1 MKHRIWFKAF
11 ALVAVLSIVA
21 AACAGDEGTGNGTGA
36 GDVDCAT
43 VEFGCAEVGA
53 DDPITIGTLLSI
65 SGDTAGLG
73 SDSNHGVELAIDN
86 LDDALDGTPGQLL
99 GHDVEIQQEDDLCAA
114 EGGQS
119 GGTALAN
126 DPAIVAVIGTTCSS
140 SALGVADK
148 ITSDKGIL
156 MVSPSNTG
164 PTLTDPESH
173 QPFYARTAHN
183 DRIQGAIAAE
193 FVFNELGID
202 TAATIND
209 ESPYAAGLAEAFRNN
224 FEAAGGSITAVEQIN
239 SADTD
244 FAALLR
250 SIAADEPGALYFP
263 DFNPACA
270 LIAKQAA
277 DIMPDAT
284 LLGADGCL
292 ATEFFD
298 TAGSAAEGV
307 YSSAPDLTVFAEGD
321 FYKNEFLPAYRDQF
335 GTEPTAVFHG
345 HAYDAANI
353 LFDAMEAVTIEND
366 DGSLSIPRQALRD
379 EFFATSGYDGVTGT
393 ITCDENGDCAT
404 DVTIGIFQAPAWPVE
419 GGDPDAGAVYS
430 DTKSL
435 DDVI

>member
-1 MKHRIWFKAF
+1 MEHHRWFTTLALLGVLS
-11 ALVAVLSIVA
+11 LVAA
-21 AACAGDEGTGNGTGA
+21 GCAGDEGGPTTGDGG
-36 GDVDCAT
+36 VDCAT
-43 VEFGCAEVGA
+43 VEFGCVEVGA

-73 SDSNHGVELAIDN
+73 TDSNHGVELAIDN
-86 LDDALDGTPGQLL
+86 LDGALDGTPGQVL
-99 GHDVEIQQEDDLCAA
+99 GHDVEVQQEDDLCAA

-119 GGTALAN
+119 GGEALAN
-126 DPAIVAVIGTTCSS
+126 DPAIAAVIGTTCSS

-148 ITSDKGIL
+148 IMSDKGIL
-156 MVSPSNTG
+156 LFSPSNTG

-193 FVFNELGID
+193 FVLNELGLD

-270 LIAKQAA
+270 LLAKQAA
-277 DIMPDAT
+277 DIMPDAA

-292 ATEFFD
+292 ATEFFG
-298 TAGSAAEGV
+298 TAGQAAEGV
-307 YSSAPDLTVFAEGD
+307 YASAPDLTVFAGGD

-353 LFDAMEAVTIEND
+353 LFDAMEAVAIEND

-379 EFFATSGYDGVTGT
+379 EVFATSGYDGVTGT

-419 GGDPDAGAVYS
+419 GGDPDAAAVYS

-435 DDVI
+435 DDVL